1 MSLLTVAELQQ
12 FVETHLSPTA
22 LQEAIDW
29 VEEQLAE
36 EVGAPYAGA
45 AISETH
51 AGYGRRLFV
60 NRPIG
65 SVTEITEYSSLVDN
79 TGAVLAATDYVVW
92 ADEGIIERVGT
103 AKWGAR
109 VAVAYVPRDDRAR
122 WKQAI
127 IDLVRLLIDRTALQ
141 SESVAGEMSYTAPAN
156 WEAER
161 RRVAR
166 RLSFRSM

>member
-12 FVETHLSPTA
+12 FVETHLSPAA

-29 VEEQLAE
+29 VEAQLAE
-36 EVGAPYAGA
+36 EVGAPYTGA

-51 AGYGRRLFV
+51 AGYGRHLFL

-65 SVTEITEYSSLVDN
+65 SVTEITEYGSLVDN
-79 TGAVLAATDYVVW
+79 TGAVLAATDYTLW
-92 ADEGIIERVGT
+92 ADEGIIERAGA

-109 VAVAYVPRDDRAR
+109 VAVAYVPRDDRDR
-122 WKQAI
+122 WRQAI
-127 IDLVRLLIDRTALQ
+127 IDLARLLIDRTALQ